1 MSQADSLRHI
11 ADLYDELEKEK
22 DEMRARWESAC
33 GTVAAMHAAAVGEVC
48 GPRRGVV
55 EDISDLRAEVERL
68 TRERDEARDGLRAV
82 MQADAEEA
90 NDYLDLGARFAA
102 SQADNDRIRAA
113 AQLVLRWEHQATP
126 HGGMASDM
134 AFLRSVLSA
143 QPAATGEDK

>member
-55 EDISDLRAEVERL
+55 EDVADLRAEVSRL
-68 TRERDEARDGLRAV
+68 QDGCSRMHAEVEQLCAVIRDLLPHAPSRLGVPAGSRLGIVWDRARAL
-82 MQADAEEA
+82 
-90 NDYLDLGARFAA
+90 
-102 SQADNDRIRAA
+102 
-113 AQLVLRWEHQATP
+113 
-126 HGGMASDM
+126 
-134 AFLRSVLSA
+134 A
-143 QPAATGEDK
+143 QPAATGEGEK

>member
-55 EDISDLRAEVERL
+55 EDVADLRAEVSRLQDGCSRMHAEVERL
-68 TRERDEARDGLRAV
+68 LDVVGNITDPLHILD
-82 MQADAEEA
+82 AD
-90 NDYLDLGARFAA
+90 DMR
-102 SQADNDRIRAA
+102 RIARAA
-113 AQLVLRWEHQATP
+113 LTAH
-126 HGGMASDM
+126 
-134 AFLRSVLSA
+134 
-143 QPAATGEDK
+143 PAATGEGGK